1 MDNSRVINLG
11 LEDDNNSIQQEVDVT
26 IPDSVDDRSGINQRS
41 NKKQK
46 LPSQN
51 IERVNLKV
59 TIPGKN
65 KLNNDLKTI
74 QSSSKTALQNKGIG
88 QGVLR
93 NN

>member
-26 IPDSVDDRSGINQRS
+26 IPDSVDDRSAMNQRS

-46 LPSQN
+46 LTSEN

-59 TIPGKN
+59 SIPGKS
-65 KLNNDLKTI
+65 KLNNDLK
-74 QSSSKTALQNKGIG
+74 
-88 QGVLR
+88 
-93 NN
+93 